1 MADVV
6 DDGVAEA
13 EAAAEF
19 AVLPVPVPVP
29 VPVPLPVPVVV
40 KRLGVLPP
48 RCFFKG
54 WVRKGDSKL
63 LSGLFILRTALS
75 IECQSTSMM
84 ETVLLYCMNI
94 LCL

>member
-19 AVLPVPVPVP
+19 AVLPVPVPL
-29 VPVPLPVPVVV
+29 PLPLPVVV